1 MKLRYYLRGLAVG
14 MILTTVILTIA
25 NAGNRPLT
33 DAQIRQRAQELG
45 MVDGESSKLSSLQA
59 DFSSGTET
67 QTGSKTETQTETGKE
82 SVPEPETGSKTETQT
97 ETGKE
102 SVPEP
107 GSSLPSQSRPA
118 EETAGTISFQIKSG
132 ANSYTVSKDLA
143 ALGLVEDAAA
153 FDTYLCDKGYSR
165 RIRVGTYEIPVGAS
179 EEEIAEI
186 IAR

>member
-67 QTGSKTETQTETGKE
+67 QTGSGKE
-82 SVPEPETGSKTETQT
+82 SVPEPETGFKTETQT